1 MQPAGGGGS
10 FLAAA
15 QQGMFAIDT
24 VAADQMMTSIEQIQ
38 ESLNERL
45 RRIYYLKR
53 QEAMLGDLPEAQAIA
68 KIDALVASGDPQ
80 SLEFVLQRF
89 AEVLDDLH
97 QAVQLG
103 TRNYEQL
110 DAQAAQGFQRIGEG

>member
-1 MQPAGGGGS
+1 MQPAGGGG

-24 VAADQMMTSIEQIQ
+24 VAADQMMTSIEQIR
-38 ESLNERL
+38 ESLEERL
-45 RRIYYLKR
+45 RRIDYLKT
-53 QEAMLGDLPEAQAIA
+53 QAMLGDLPEAQAIA
-68 KIDALVASGDPQ
+68 KTDALVASGDPQ
-80 SLEFVLQRF
+80 SLDFVLRRF
-89 AEVLDDLH
+89 VEVLGDLH